1 MLLLRYDKE
10 EVELVASSESTIAS
24 QLLQSHTRLM
34 SFVDDVDVAVICDE
48 EDEER
53 RIAGWKYGIR
63 TSSAAAICVNKDLN
77 VELYETL
84 AKPP

>member
-1 MLLLRYDKE
+1 
-10 EVELVASSESTIAS
+10 
-24 QLLQSHTRLM
+24 M
-34 SFVDDVDVAVICDE
+34 SFVDDVDVAVICEE

-53 RIAGWKYGIR
+53 RMAGWKYGIR

-84 AKPP
+84 ANPP